1 MSMPPPPPS
10 GDQPQYPQN
19 PQGPQPLGPQSGQFG
34 QQQPYGSPPPGYAPY
49 GQAFT
54 PGPAQQS
61 RSGMAVAGLVLGI
74 ISLIPCF
81 WFFFQ
86 LPGVLGL
93 IFSLIGLKATK
104 NGLRPGRGLA
114 VAGLVLSIIGIV
126 ATVGTVLFL
135 VNSDSCVRTGNTWEC
150 NFD

>member
-1 MSMPPPPPS
+1 MSMQPPPPP
-10 GDQPQYPQN
+10 GDQPPSF
-19 PQGPQPLGPQSGQFG
+19 PPSSPGPLGPQSGQFG
-34 QQQPYGSPPPGYAPY
+34 QQPYGSPPPGYAPY
-49 GQAFT
+49 GQGGFT
-54 PGPAQQS
+54 PGPAKQG

-74 ISLIPCF
+74 ISLVPCF

-93 IFSLIGLKATK
+93 IFSIIGLKATK

-114 VAGLVLSIIGIV
+114 VAGLVTSIIGIV
-126 ATVGTVLFL
+126 AMVGITAFL
-135 VNSDSCVRTGNTWEC
+135 LTSDSCVRTGNTWEC

>member
-1 MSMPPPPPS
+1 MSMPPPPPP
-10 GDQPQYPQN
+10 GDQPPSFS
-19 PQGPQPLGPQSGQFG
+19 QGPLGPQSGQGGQFG
-34 QQQPYGSPPPGYAPY
+34 QQPYGTPPPGYAPY

-54 PGPAQQS
+54 PGPAQQG

-74 ISLIPCF
+74 ISLVPCF
-81 WFFFQ
+81 WFFLQ
-86 LPGVLGL
+86 LPGILGL

-114 VAGLVLSIIGIV
+114 VAGLVMSILGIV

-135 VNSDSCVRTGNTWEC
+135 LNSDSCVRTGNTWEC